1 MNTKYIACCT
11 CDNISKLTW
20 EYMKSMLPNEV
31 VKKHVVVKHVYLNN
45 DESVIEKARRLQ
57 ECCDLTLP
65 EHLQFAQ
72 KLFGS
77 AVGVGCHF
85 MVHCCLRKRGRNASI
100 INSVPIKT
108 TDSLN
113 VVPFEHHQPSVREL
127 TSHGIL
133 LKYIPSKEELTIV
146 IRYRLI
152 NDENSVRNVFV
163 SRGITG
169 AAVSYEG
176 EDLYPLFSDTE
187 VFGSTIKQINL
198 NTRTVVLC
206 NNMIYSIQNVMDE
219 MDRLLN

>member
-1 MNTKYIACCT
+1 M
-11 CDNISKLTW
+11 
-20 EYMKSMLPNEV
+20 
-31 VKKHVVVKHVYLNN
+31 
-45 DESVIEKARRLQ
+45 Q

-72 KLFGS
+72 KLFRS
-77 AVGVGCHF
+77 AVGGGCHF
-85 MVHCCLRKRGRNASI
+85 IVHSCLRKRGRNASI

-113 VVPFEHHQPSVREL
+113 VVPFEHHQPKEREL
-127 TSHGIL
+127 TSRGIL
-133 LKYIPSKEELTIV
+133 LKYVPCNKEELTIV
-146 IRYRLI
+146 IHYRLI
-152 NDENSVRNVFV
+152 SDENSVRNVFV

-169 AAVSYEG
+169 AAVSYER

-187 VFGSTIKQINL
+187 VFGSIIKQINL

-206 NNMIYSIQNVMDE
+206 NNMIYSIQNVMNE